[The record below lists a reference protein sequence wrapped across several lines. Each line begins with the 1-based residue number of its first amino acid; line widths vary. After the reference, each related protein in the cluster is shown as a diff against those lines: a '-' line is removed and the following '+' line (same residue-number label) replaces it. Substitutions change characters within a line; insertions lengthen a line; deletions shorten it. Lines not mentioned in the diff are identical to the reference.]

1 MADLIGVFAEYPF
14 ILSYQ
19 VLKFER
25 TQTTRRLKLAVEMV
39 DGSRLMISEATNPR
53 GFRYAYH
60 WQDAAGQLLVQWD
73 NAPHHHA
80 LPTFP
85 DHFHNGSTIEPSMQ
99 PTIRDVLDYIAHQ
112 LSGQSQ
118 TTGN

>member
-1 MADLIGVFAEYPF
+1 MEDLITIFSEYPF
-14 ILSYQ
+14 VTGYQ

-25 TQTTRRLKLAVEMV
+25 TQTTRRLKLAVEIV

-60 WQDAAGQLLVQWD
+60 WQDAEGKLLVRWD

-85 DHFHNGSTIEPSMQ
+85 DHFHNGPIIEPSIQ
-99 PTIRDVLDYIAHQ
+99 PTIRNVLDYIAHQ

-118 TTGN
+118 TMGD